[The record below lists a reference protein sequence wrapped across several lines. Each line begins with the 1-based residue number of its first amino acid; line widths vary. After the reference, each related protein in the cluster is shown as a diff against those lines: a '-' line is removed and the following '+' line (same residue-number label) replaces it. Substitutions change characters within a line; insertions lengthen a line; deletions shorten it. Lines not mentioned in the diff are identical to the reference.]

1 MAHARAGSDRKGH
14 PMDEFAATRMGEDDV
29 DEAAAGKTAVL
40 TAEGWEETDYT
51 EPGDD
56 WRLLL
61 DGSYLSPD
69 GAIRTWLLVGPGAA

>member
-1 MAHARAGSDRKGH
+1 M
-14 PMDEFAATRMGEDDV
+14 MDESIATIAAEDDG
-29 DEAAAGKTAVL
+29 DEATAGKTAAL
-40 TAEGWEETDYT
+40 TTEGWEERAYV

-69 GAIRTWLLVGPGAA
+69 GAMRTWLLVGPGAA

>member
-1 MAHARAGSDRKGH
+1 
-14 PMDEFAATRMGEDDV
+14 MDESAATSVGEDDV

-40 TAEGWEETDYT
+40 TAEGWEETGYL

>member
-1 MAHARAGSDRKGH
+1 
-14 PMDEFAATRMGEDDV
+14 MDEYAATMAAEDDV

-69 GAIRTWLLVGPGAA
+69 GAMRTWLLVGPGAA

>member
-1 MAHARAGSDRKGH
+1 MNETTATMAGQ
-14 PMDEFAATRMGEDDV
+14 DEL

-40 TAEGWEETDYT
+40 TVDGWEETEYV
-51 EPGDD
+51 EPGRD

-69 GAIRTWLLVGPGAA
+69 REMRTWLLVGPGAA